1 MVGEMA
7 IFRQLLGALFA
18 MVAIA
23 QMTGCPFRFN
33 VVVSS
38 PSCNRVRGTE
48 SGSSSRAKQPGGTYT
63 FLKGIYRP
71 AQKREALDDSFE
83 KFHLYT
89 AG

>member
-38 PSCNRVRGTE
+38 PSCNRVRGLNQE
-48 SGSSSRAKQPGGTYT
+48 VPRALNSLVELTP
-63 FLKGIYRP
+63 
-71 AQKREALDDSFE
+71 S
-83 KFHLYT
+83 
-89 AG
+89 